1 MTRRALVLALLA
13 FVFAAACGDS
23 TAPTEN
29 VTGAYPL
36 RTINGA
42 NLPYVETVGNT
53 RFELVSETI
62 TLLDNGTFTV
72 TGSVRLTEGTL
83 TETENFNE
91 QGTFTRIGTAITF
104 VVPEQSSISG
114 TLANDAITFSSD
126 GLTYVFRK

>member
-1 MTRRALVLALLA
+1 MTRRALLLALFA
-13 FVFAAACGDS
+13 FLTAAACGDS

-29 VTGAYPL
+29 IAGAYPL

-42 NLPYVETVGNT
+42 NLPYVEVVANT
-53 RFELVSETI
+53 RFELLSETI

-72 TGSVRLTEGTL
+72 TGSVRLTEGTM
-83 TETENFNE
+83 TETETFTE
-91 QGTFTRIGTAITF
+91 QGTFTRNGSAITF
-104 VVPEQSSISG
+104 IVPQEDNISG